1 MTPFESTVPLGSA
14 PSVIPVLR
22 VVIPDA
28 EIPQAV
34 RAALDQRE
42 LARAQFMALAD
53 ELIQELRPEL
63 ERFATEWVQRGLRR
77 AWAQQ
82 SKPDLG

>member
-1 MTPFESTVPLGSA
+1 MTPFESTVPSGAA
-14 PSVIPVLR
+14 PSVIPVLS

-34 RAALDQRE
+34 RAALDERE
-42 LARAQFMALAD
+42 LARAQFMTLAD

-63 ERFATEWVQRGLRR
+63 ERFATELVQRSLRR
-77 AWAQQ
+77 AWAQH